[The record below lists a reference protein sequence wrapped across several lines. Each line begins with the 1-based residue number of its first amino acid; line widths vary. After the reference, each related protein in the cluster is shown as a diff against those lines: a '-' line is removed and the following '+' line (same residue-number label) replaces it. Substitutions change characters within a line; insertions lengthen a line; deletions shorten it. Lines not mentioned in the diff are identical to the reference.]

1 MTLERAAQAVPGEIK
16 MRYSENWFC
25 RFSLCVAALA
35 LALPTAIAAN
45 QTVTLVPIGTGSQT
59 GQVVVTETTGG
70 VTLKLTVSGLAPNT
84 VHSFWQVFDTT
95 KPPFVTDPV
104 LGLAVVTDANL
115 GTLAPAR
122 PNTPAVDDRSG
133 FKAGTGLDPN
143 GFVTDANGNAT
154 LTVKLNYDPTKPG
167 TVPVVLGGQGET
179 VQVAPVTGPGACVAT
194 PGSSFTALV
203 DSAYVRQY
211 DSSRKEAS
219 FQLHEGFYRAKL
231 VRGTAASFVVVEH
244 LDGLTHGHVPGV
256 MFAVSGCGDHVGRLI
271 GSISLQ

>member
-1 MTLERAAQAVPGEIK
+1 MKCG
-16 MRYSENWFC
+16 ENWSC
-25 RFSLCVAALA
+25 KLSACVAALA
-35 LALPTAIAAN
+35 LALVPTAIAAN
-45 QTVTLVPIGTGSQT
+45 QTVTLVAIGSGSQT
-59 GQVVVTETTGG
+59 GEVVVTETSAG
-70 VTLKLTVSGLAPNT
+70 VTLELTVSGLKPNT

-104 LGLAVVTDANL
+104 LGLAVVTDKNL

-133 FKAGTGLDPN
+133 FKGGTALDPN
-143 GFVTDANGNAT
+143 GFVTDANGNAKFKVT
-154 LTVKLNYDPTKPG
+154 LNYDPTKPE
-167 TVPVVLGGQGET
+167 TVPVVLGGHGES
-179 VQVAPVTGPGACVAT
+179 VQVAPVTGPGACVAA

-219 FQLHEGFYRAKL
+219 FQIHDGYYRAKL

-271 GSISLQ
+271 GNISVQ

>member
-1 MTLERAAQAVPGEIK
+1 MKYGGNPFWKL
-16 MRYSENWFC
+16 
-25 RFSLCVAALA
+25 SLCVMTWALVVI
-35 LALPTAIAAN
+35 PTASAAN

-59 GQVVVTETTGG
+59 GQVVVTETSEG
-70 VTLKLTVSGLAPNT
+70 VTLKLTVSGLTPNT

-95 KPPFVTDPV
+95 KTPFVTDPV
-104 LGLAVVTDANL
+104 LGLAVVTDTNL

-143 GFVTDANGNAT
+143 GFVTDASGNAT
-154 LTVKLNYDPTKPG
+154 FTVKLNYDPTKPG
-167 TVPVVLGGQGET
+167 KVPVVLGGQGET
-179 VQVAPVTGPGACVAT
+179 VQVSPVTGPGACVAT

-203 DSAYVRQY
+203 DSGYVRQY

-219 FQLHEGFYRAKL
+219 FQLHDGHFRAKL

-256 MFAVSGCGDHVGRLI
+256 MFAVSGCGDHVGKLI
-271 GSISLQ
+271 GSISVQ

>member
-1 MTLERAAQAVPGEIK
+1 MKYGER
-16 MRYSENWFC
+16 FC
-25 RFSLCVAALA
+25 KLSLYVAAVA
-35 LALPTAIAAN
+35 LAFVSTATAAN
-45 QTVTLVPIGTGSQT
+45 QTVTLVPLGSGSQT
-59 GQVVVTETTGG
+59 GQVVVTETSGG
-70 VTLKLTVSGLAPNT
+70 VTLELTVSGLKPNT

-95 KPPFVTDPV
+95 RPPFITDPV
-104 LGLAVVTDANL
+104 LGLAVVTDNSL

-133 FKAGTGLDPN
+133 FKGGTGLDPN
-143 GFVTDANGNAT
+143 GFVTDGNGNAK

-179 VQVAPVTGPGACVAT
+179 VQVAPVTGPGSCVAT
-194 PGSSFTALV
+194 PGSSFNALV

-219 FQLHEGFYRAKL
+219 FQIHEGFYRAKL

-256 MFAVSGCGDHVGRLI
+256 MFAVSGCGDHIGRLI
-271 GSISLQ
+271 GNISLQ